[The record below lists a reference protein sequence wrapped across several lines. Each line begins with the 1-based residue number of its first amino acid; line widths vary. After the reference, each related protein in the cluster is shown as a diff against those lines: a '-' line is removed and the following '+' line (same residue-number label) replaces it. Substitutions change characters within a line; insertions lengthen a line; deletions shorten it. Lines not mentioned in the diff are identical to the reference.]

1 MTGKD
6 TIFALSSG
14 ALPAG
19 IAVVRSSGPASGALV
34 AGLAGRVP
42 GPRLAE
48 LATLRDPETGEEIDR
63 GLVLF
68 FPGPASVTGEDVAE
82 FHLHGGR
89 AVVARL
95 LSVLGSFAGCRM
107 AEAGE
112 FTRRAFDNGKLDLT
126 EAEGLADLIDSETE
140 GQRKQAL
147 RQMSGALRLRAEGWR
162 AGVLE
167 AMALIAADL
176 DFADE
181 DDVGERA
188 AVGVRAVIEAV
199 LGDVEAA
206 LSSSR
211 IGKRIRDGVRVV
223 IAGAPNVG
231 KSSLLNR
238 LAGRDVAIVSKIAGT
253 TRDAIEVRLD
263 IGGVPVDLVDT
274 AGIREAGDEI
284 EAEGIRRSKAR
295 MDDADLVVHVID
307 ATAERE
313 ASAAIDVG
321 GGPVLVVRNKID
333 LAEAGPGAGEG
344 MGVSAETG
352 EGLDEM
358 IEALGRFVAE
368 TYGLREGGVVTR
380 ERQRRLVAD
389 LAVALR
395 AALGRL
401 DDMPE
406 LAAEELR
413 RAAHAIGG
421 LTGTIDVE
429 EMLGSIFGRFCI
441 GK

>member
-1 MTGKD
+1 MRGKD

-34 AGLAGRVP
+34 AALAGRVP
-42 GPRLAE
+42 QARLAE
-48 LATLRDPETGEEIDR
+48 LATLRDPATGEEIDR
-63 GLVLF
+63 GLLLF

-95 LSVLGSFAGCRM
+95 LAVLSSVAGCRM

-176 DFADE
+176 DFSDE
-181 DDVGERA
+181 DDVGEKA
-188 AVGVRAVIEAV
+188 AVGVRAVTMAV
-199 LGDVEAA
+199 LGDVEEA

-211 IGKRIRDGVRVV
+211 IGERIRDGVRVV

-238 LAGRDVAIVSKIAGT
+238 LAGRDVAIVSRIAGT

-284 EAEGIRRSKAR
+284 EAEGIRRSRAR
-295 MDDADLVVHVID
+295 MEDADLVLHVID
-307 ATAERE
+307 ATAERD
-313 ASAAIDVG
+313 AAAAVDVG
-321 GGPVLVVRNKID
+321 SGPVLLVRNKID
-333 LAEAGPGAGEG
+333 LGEVAPGVREG
-344 MGVSAETG
+344 FGISAATG
-352 EGLDEM
+352 EGLDQV
-358 IEALGRFVAE
+358 IAALGRFVSE
-368 TYGLREGGVVTR
+368 TYGTREGGVVTR
-380 ERQRRLVAD
+380 ERQRRLVGD

-413 RAAHAIGG
+413 RAAQAIGR

-429 EMLGSIFGRFCI
+429 EMLGTIFGRFCI